1 MNSEEVK
8 VDPEQKKESGKI
20 TSIICVIIG
29 IVCIGV
35 AAYGLFDI
43 YKDYKV
49 GDDVYQ
55 EAESE
60 FVQIHPPVIDTTT
73 DSTEGTGAVEEEG
86 PKIPWYEM
94 ASVDI
99 AGLKAKYAD
108 VVGWIFFEDGL
119 ISYPVMHSHS
129 NDTYLYTTYN
139 GTESIGG
146 SIFVEATHSGDF
158 TDTHTL
164 VYGHN
169 MKNLSMFGRLKHYR
183 RNNDYYENHQY
194 FQIFLEDEILRYRI
208 FAYQEVSVDSF
219 VYKEYFNNAKE
230 LGDRL
235 LQISMRKTD
244 IEIPEDGRIITLSTC
259 TADDAHR
266 FVVSAVLVERYSL
279 EEHKLVEE

>member
-8 VDPEQKKESGKI
+8 VEPEQKKKGWNI
-20 TSIICVIIG
+20 TSVLCVIIG
-29 IVCIGV
+29 VICIGI
-35 AAYGLFDI
+35 AGYGLFDI
-43 YKDYKV
+43 YQDYKV

-60 FVQIHPPVIDTTT
+60 FVQILTPVVDSTNT
-73 DSTEGTGAVEEEG
+73 STEGTGTVEEVG
-86 PKIPWYEM
+86 PKVPWYEM
-94 ASVDI
+94 ASVNV

-119 ISYPVMHSHS
+119 ISYPVMHSYS

-183 RNNDYYENHQY
+183 RNSGYYENHQY

-219 VYKEYFNNAKE
+219 VYKEYFSSAKE
-230 LGDRL
+230 LGDKL
-235 LQISMRKTD
+235 LQSSMVKPD

-279 EEHKLVEE
+279 DEQKLVEE